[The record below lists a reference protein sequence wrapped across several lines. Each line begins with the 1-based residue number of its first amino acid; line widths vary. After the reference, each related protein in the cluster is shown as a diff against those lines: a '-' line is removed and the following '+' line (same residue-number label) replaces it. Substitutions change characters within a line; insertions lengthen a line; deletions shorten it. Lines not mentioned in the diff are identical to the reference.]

1 MEALIYVI
9 PFLCGSVVFGYYWG
23 ASTRTNK
30 ERQAAV
36 RERDSTLKVLA
47 TLLSATDQLTTD
59 VSQYNTDLRGVGQKL
74 DGLHV
79 DGDLAVF
86 QQALLKQVSTVLES
100 NRKLEDDLQ
109 CTRIRVEE
117 QAQEID
123 RARKEARTDPLSGVG
138 NRAAFDER
146 LQYRLAMFRR
156 QRVPFVL
163 VLCDVDHF
171 KWINDGHGHQ
181 AGDLVVQG
189 MGALLKN
196 CLRDEDFAA
205 RYGGDEF
212 GLLLANV
219 DLVQGARI
227 VERLRM
233 LVSGRNFDKGS
244 STERIAVTLSVGM
257 AASWEGA
264 TPEEMLRRTDLALY
278 RSKEAGRNNVH
289 CYVGEKQLVAATQLI
304 ASSASAASEVPAAE
318 SKPA

>member
-1 MEALIYVI
+1 MDALFYVI
-9 PFLCGSVVFGYYWG
+9 PFLAASVVFGYYWG
-23 ASTRTNK
+23 ASTRTNR
-30 ERQAAV
+30 EHMAAV
-36 RERDSTLKVLA
+36 RERESTLKVLA
-47 TLLSATDQLTTD
+47 TLLTATDQLTSD
-59 VSQYNTDLRGVGQKL
+59 VSQYNTDLQGVGQKL

-79 DGDLAVF
+79 DGELAVF
-86 QQALLKQVSTVLES
+86 QQALLKQVATVLES

-109 CTRIRVEE
+109 CTRTRVEE
-117 QAQEID
+117 QAEEID

-189 MGALLKN
+189 LGSLLKS

-205 RYGGDEF
+205 RHGGDEF
-212 GLLLANV
+212 ALLLANV
-219 DLVQGARI
+219 DLTQGARI
-227 VERLRM
+227 IERLRT
-233 LVSGRNFDKGS
+233 LVSGRNFDKGAGH
-244 STERIAVTLSVGM
+244 ERLAVTLSIGM

-264 TPEEMLRRTDLALY
+264 SPEEIMRRADLALY

-289 CYVGEKQLVAATQLI
+289 CYVSEKQLT
-304 ASSASAASEVPAAE
+304 PAVDLVQQAVRTAGGE
-318 SKPA
+318 AP

>member
-1 MEALIYVI
+1 MIGVEALFYVV
-9 PFLCGSVVFGYYWG
+9 PFLLASVVFGYYWG

-36 RERDSTLKVLA
+36 RDRDSTLKVLA
-47 TLLSATDQLTTD
+47 TLLTATDQLTTD
-59 VSQYNTDLRGVGQKL
+59 VTQYNTDLRGVGQKL

-79 DGDLAVF
+79 DGELAVF
-86 QQALLKQVSTVLES
+86 QQVLLKQVAAVLES
-100 NRKLEDDLQ
+100 NRRLEDDLQ
-109 CTRIRVEE
+109 CTRVRVEE

-123 RARKEARTDPLSGVG
+123 RARKEARTDPLSGIG

-189 MGALLKN
+189 LGGLLKS
-196 CLRDEDFAA
+196 CLREEDFAA

-212 GLLLANV
+212 AILLANV
-219 DLVQGARI
+219 DLVHGARI
-227 VERLRM
+227 VERLRT
-233 LVSGRNFDKGS
+233 LVSGRNFDKGA
-244 STERIAVTLSVGM
+244 STERLAVTLSIGM

-264 TPEEMLRRTDLALY
+264 SAEEILRRTDLALY

-289 CYVGEKQLVAATQLI
+289 CYVNEKQLVPAPQMVAAITTSTGE
-304 ASSASAASEVPAAE
+304 ATA
-318 SKPA
+318 

>member
-1 MEALIYVI
+1 MIDVEALFYVV
-9 PFLCGSVVFGYYWG
+9 PFLFASVVFGYYWG

-30 ERQAAV
+30 ERQTAL

-47 TLLSATDQLTTD
+47 TLLNATDQLTTD

-74 DGLHV
+74 DDLHV
-79 DGDLAVF
+79 DGELAVF
-86 QQALLKQVSTVLES
+86 QQALLKQVSSVLES

-109 CTRIRVEE
+109 CTRVRVEE

-123 RARKEARTDPLSGVG
+123 RARQEARTDPLSGVG

-146 LQYRLAMFRR
+146 LQYRLAMYRR

-163 VLCDVDHF
+163 VLCDIDHF

-189 MGALLKN
+189 FGGLLKS
-196 CLRDEDFAA
+196 CLREEDFAA

-212 GLLLANV
+212 AILLANV
-219 DLVQGARI
+219 DLLHGARI
-227 VERLRM
+227 VERLRN
-233 LVSGRNFDKGS
+233 LVSGRNFDKGA
-244 STERIAVTLSVGM
+244 STERLAVTLSIGM

-264 TPEEMLRRTDLALY
+264 TPEEIVRRTDLALY
-278 RSKEAGRNNVH
+278 RAKEAGRNNVH
-289 CYVGEKQLVAATQLI
+289 CYVSEKQLVPAPQLVAGSAEI
-304 ASSASAASEVPAAE
+304 ASEA
-318 SKPA
+318 